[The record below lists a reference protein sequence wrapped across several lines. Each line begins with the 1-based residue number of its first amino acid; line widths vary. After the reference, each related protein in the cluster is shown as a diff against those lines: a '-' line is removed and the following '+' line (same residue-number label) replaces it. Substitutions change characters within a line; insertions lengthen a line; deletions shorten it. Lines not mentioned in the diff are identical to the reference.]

1 MKEEDGIPGQR
12 EMERRSMKQK
22 FVTWMG
28 GMPLSFVKGNM
39 RTVNYF
45 FSEIHHLFIGSKHK
59 HFKKKAKVWSILS
72 KYQP

>member
-1 MKEEDGIPGQR
+1 MKEEAGIPGQR
-12 EMERRSMKQK
+12 EMEQRSMKQK

-45 FSEIHHLFIGSKHK
+45 FQRSIICSLEVNINTSKK
-59 HFKKKAKVWSILS
+59 S
-72 KYQP
+72 

>member
-1 MKEEDGIPGQR
+1 MEEDGIPGQR

-22 FVTWMG
+22 FVTWMR

-45 FSEIHHLFIGSKHK
+45 FQRSIICSLEVNINTSKK
-59 HFKKKAKVWSILS
+59 S
-72 KYQP
+72 